1 MTALLSLTTIFLSY
15 NQAQSEC
22 KFNLFIPAER
32 GFVLDLSRHHIDQ
45 LSNEISYLFFL
56 RSSSKSSL
64 SVDVGLRRSPRSKQ
78 TIEIESD
85 PLFGYLNDRRGLP
98 SKLSIGLEGWTPRG
112 VSGSMKVVA
121 RFENASAQVTLHY
134 TAHKEKGKPRF
145 NNETWDED
153 IALVESLARQA
164 MSIAVRW
171 KLAGV
176 GSSIDAGRES
186 LIERGYVRLGPW
198 MTSKGFTVTWDPMK
212 RMATFTKGNQTIKL
226 AEGSR
231 EGFDGSVRKDHG
243 SLIVGLNGELW
254 AKTSQLS
261 SWIN

>member
-1 MTALLSLTTIFLSY
+1 
-15 NQAQSEC
+15 
-22 KFNLFIPAER
+22 
-32 GFVLDLSRHHIDQ
+32 
-45 LSNEISYLFFL
+45 
-56 RSSSKSSL
+56 
-64 SVDVGLRRSPRSKQ
+64 
-78 TIEIESD
+78 
-85 PLFGYLNDRRGLP
+85 
-98 SKLSIGLEGWTPRG
+98 
-112 VSGSMKVVA
+112 MKVVA